1 MAKLTLNDL
10 SSGSFTVDL
19 LNANFTAI
27 ETAMENTLSRNGLA
41 PNSMSAALDMNGNRI
56 LNLPTAGSNNEPVTY
71 GQLLALGTL
80 NIYTPAN
87 HVHTWSSITEKPTTF
102 TPAAHTHAITDI
114 TNLQSNLNGLDT
126 RLDALED
133 DPYIW
138 VQAGEPASGVIVAG
152 RSNLWFW

>member
-56 LNLPTAGSNNEPVTY
+56 LNLPTAGSNNEPVT
-71 GQLLALGTL
+71 
-80 NIYTPAN
+80 
-87 HVHTWSSITEKPTTF
+87 
-102 TPAAHTHAITDI
+102 
-114 TNLQSNLNGLDT
+114 
-126 RLDALED
+126 
-133 DPYIW
+133 
-138 VQAGEPASGVIVAG
+138 
-152 RSNLWFW
+152 FW

>member
-80 NIYTPAN
+80 NLYTPEN
-87 HVHTWSSITEKPTTF
+87 HVHTWASITGKPSTF
-102 TPAAHTHAITDI
+102 TPSAHTHVKSDVTDLVSDL
-114 TNLQSNLNGLDT
+114 TSLDT
-126 RLDALED
+126 RLDTLEAE
-133 DPYIW
+133 PKIW
-138 VQAGEPASGVIVAG
+138 VQSGTPTAVAG
-152 RSNLWFW
+152 REDLWFW

>member
-1 MAKLTLNDL
+1 MAKLTLFDL
-10 SSGSFTVDL
+10 ASGSFTVDL
-19 LNANFTAI
+19 LNANFALI
-27 ETAMENTLSRNGLA
+27 ETALENTLSRDGTA
-41 PNSMSAALDMNGNRI
+41 PNSMSASLDMNSNRI
-56 LNLPTAGSNNEPVTY
+56 LNLPTAATNNEPVTL

-80 NIYTPAN
+80 NLYTPEN
-87 HVHTWSSITEKPTTF
+87 HVHTWASITGKPATF
-102 TPAAHTHAITDI
+102 APSTHTHVKSDVTGLVSDLAA
-114 TNLQSNLNGLDT
+114 LDT

>member
-1 MAKLTLNDL
+1 
-10 SSGSFTVDL
+10 
-19 LNANFTAI
+19 
-27 ETAMENTLSRNGLA
+27 MENTLSRNGLA

-87 HVHTWSSITEKPTTF
+87 HVHTWESITEKPTTF
-102 TPAAHTHAITDI
+102 TPAAHTHAITDV

-126 RLDALED
+126 RLDAIEAE
-133 DPYIW
+133 PTIF
-138 VQAGEPASGVIVAG
+138 VQSGTPTANAAGD
-152 RSNLWFW
+152 LWFW

>member
-102 TPAAHTHAITDI
+102 TPAAHTHVKADVTDLVSDL
-114 TNLQSNLNGLDT
+114 TSLDT
-126 RLDALED
+126 RLDTLEAE
-133 DPYIW
+133 PKIW
-138 VQAGEPASGVIVAG
+138 VQSGTPTAVAG
-152 RSNLWFW
+152 REDLWFW